1 MSTINHAESKTAW
14 GPEQQ
19 AGAVEGIINEGG
31 VNVGGAWVGKWYP
44 DRRELKCFNNRKWES
59 ETKFYKK

>member
-44 DRRELKCFNNRKWES
+44 DRWELKIL
-59 ETKFYKK
+59 